1 MVTKYNTG
9 DEVLIP
15 AKVRS
20 AAERNGQIIYYV
32 DTDNIWDGISEEN
45 IILNENSKKILSCR
59 PLLRLYLN
67 GGDKSKALFVA

>member
-1 MVTKYNTG
+1 MVTKFNTG

-20 AAERNGQIIYYV
+20 AAEKNGQIIYFV

-45 IILNENSKKILSCR
+45 IILNENSTKNTELQS
-59 PLLRLYLN
+59 
-67 GGDKSKALFVA
+67 FVEEISERWR

>member
-20 AAERNGQIIYYV
+20 AAEKNGQTIYFV

-45 IILNENSKKILSCR
+45 IILNENSTKNIELQTFAEAISER
-59 PLLRLYLN
+59 WR
-67 GGDKSKALFVA
+67 

>member
-1 MVTKYNTG
+1 MVTKFNTG

-20 AAERNGQIIYYV
+20 AAERNGQIIYFV

-45 IILNENSKKILSCR
+45 IILNENSTKNIELQS
-59 PLLRLYLN
+59 
-67 GGDKSKALFVA
+67 FVEEISERWR